1 MGLLNR
7 EKYDDVDKKYDLS
20 DKSVQ
25 IYTPKEKQNMYDI
38 VENAKYKVV
47 LMNME
52 NLELHEKQKM
62 MDFISGAIF
71 VLEIRLFQIAENI
84 YILMPQGARMRELL

>member
-7 EKYDDVDKKYDLS
+7 EKYDEEDERYDLS
-20 DKSVQ
+20 DKRVQ
-25 IYTPKEKQNMYDI
+25 VFTPKEQQIMYDI
-38 VENAKYKVV
+38 VEAARYQVV

-52 NLELHEKQKM
+52 NMKPQEKQKM

-71 VLEIRLFQIAENI
+71 VLEIRLFEIAENI
-84 YILMPQGARMRELL
+84 YILMPRGSRIREQL